1 MAKKKILPSFFIIV
15 FISFCLSLII
25 IYFAGKKLAPI
36 IIRYS
41 TAEVGR
47 IANVILND
55 IINLDSSAYDN
66 SFFSITRDNEGNI
79 QLIDFDTQLT
89 NGILNSINKK
99 ALERLHALE
108 KGDSSDLVLSNSLKG
123 TRLTYLEDGI
133 VCDMPIGV
141 LLGNSLLVNLSP
153 SIPIRFSF
161 IGTVNSNMITN
172 VKEYGF
178 NNALIEIGVEVTIKE
193 QITMPHSTK
202 NIPVTTKINLA
213 TQVIQGQVPLYYNG
227 SFTTSSHTF
236 STKTT

>member
-25 IYFAGKKLAPI
+25 IYFAGKKLDPI

-178 NNALIEIGVEVTIKE
+178 NNALIEVGIEVTIKLR
-193 QITMPHSTK
+193 ITMPHSTEDVL
-202 NIPVTTKINLA
+202 ITTTVNLA
-213 TQVIQGQVPLYYNG
+213 TQIVQGNVPLYYNG
-227 SFTTSSHTF
+227 EFRTNSNNF
-236 STKTT
+236 STQVE